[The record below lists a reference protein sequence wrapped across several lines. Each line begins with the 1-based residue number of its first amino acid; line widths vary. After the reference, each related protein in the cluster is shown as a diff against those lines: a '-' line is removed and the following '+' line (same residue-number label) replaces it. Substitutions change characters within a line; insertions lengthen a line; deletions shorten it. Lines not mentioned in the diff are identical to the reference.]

1 MLPFQN
7 RHQFH
12 SLFESLEDR
21 VLFDGVPDATFVL
34 PQANAAEPV
43 PAQVQEFQQAEIS
56 APRELVLIDAGVENS
71 EELLAGILESK
82 PDSAL
87 EIRILDA
94 GSDGVAQISELLAE
108 SDVKYDAIHIISH
121 GDEGE
126 INRATPR

>member
-71 EELLAGILESK
+71 E
-82 PDSAL
+82 
-87 EIRILDA
+87 
-94 GSDGVAQISELLAE
+94 
-108 SDVKYDAIHIISH
+108 
-121 GDEGE
+121 
-126 INRATPR
+126 